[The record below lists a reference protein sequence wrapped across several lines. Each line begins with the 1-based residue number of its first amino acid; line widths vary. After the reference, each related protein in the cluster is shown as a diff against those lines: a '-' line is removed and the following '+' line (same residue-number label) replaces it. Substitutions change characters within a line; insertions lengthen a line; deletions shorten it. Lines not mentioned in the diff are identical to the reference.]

1 MTPPITEAEV
11 AEKTGP
17 LEALQAAWD
26 GVPSLP
32 PLDFTPEEAADLV
45 ARIRNEALEEAAKV
59 ADRLGAAWDPHERAT
74 AYRATAAAI
83 RTLKGPEA

>member
-11 AEKTGP
+11 VEKTGP

-59 ADRLGAAWDPHERAT
+59 AERMYVKDAFRFEFGHD
-74 AYRATAAAI
+74 AAAAI